1 MQTRDNRITNKLVKQ
16 GKLPKSQLEIYPQK
30 TASKSAGFSPQ
41 QIRAIKQS
49 PKGKLPSFILKSYSD
64 STVNS
69 VAGRVGSVG
78 GTVGYDKKAKRPFG
92 SMNYKGKVKAQFGPQ
107 E

>member
-41 QIRAIKQS
+41 QVRAIKAS
-49 PKGKLPSFILKSYSD
+49 PKGKLPSFMAKADNNKGATYITARNK
-64 STVNS
+64 TH
-69 VAGRVGSVG
+69 AA
-78 GTVGYDKKAKRPFG
+78 TVGYDKKTKKLYG
-92 SMNYKGKVKAQFGPQ
+92 SFGKV
-107 E
+107 EN